1 MKNTSLETKLG
12 MFVALV
18 VVAAVVLLEMAG
30 GTDFFKKGYRVHGL
44 FTTAQEL
51 KVGDPVKMAGVPVG
65 KVEKIGFDQGKVKV
79 TMKLDQAAEVKTD
92 AKATI
97 RFAGLMGQNFVSINL
112 GTPTGPN
119 LAPDSVI
126 QTTEQADLAA
136 IMQKLDNAAG
146 GIENLA
152 KSFSGDSLQNVLGP
166 MVDAFKDAGPL
177 IKDASA
183 TLKEFRT
190 NTIPKFSATLGG
202 LQTVSERMA
211 RGEGSIG
218 KLLTD
223 EALYHETVG
232 TMKALNKTA
241 TDAQTLLGDAK
252 GAIGD
257 LKGTFSGARDFIT
270 EAKGS
275 LGDVKLALGDARKTL
290 SAATDTMTTAKQTLT
305 DVRADLQAGKGSL
318 GKLLKD
324 ETLYNEGT
332 LALKNLREI
341 MQKINQGQGSVGKFV
356 NDDSLF
362 KNAKMTLQ
370 KLDKATEGLED
381 QGPLSVL
388 GIAVNSLF

>member
-12 MFVALV
+12 MFVAIV
-18 VVAAVVLLEMAG
+18 VMAALLLLEIAG
-30 GTDFFKKGYRVHGL
+30 GSDFFKKGYRLHGL
-44 FTTAQEL
+44 FNTAQEL
-51 KVGDPVKMAGVPVG
+51 KIGDPVKMAGVPIG

-79 TMKLDQAAEVKTD
+79 TMKVNQGADVKTD

-112 GTPTGPN
+112 GTPESPELKDG
-119 LAPDSVI
+119 DVI
-126 QTTEQADLAA
+126 QTAEQADLSA
-136 IMQKLDNAAG
+136 IMQKLDNAAA
-146 GIENLA
+146 GIENLT
-152 KSFSGDSLQNVLGP
+152 KSFSGDTIQNVLGP
-166 MVDAFKDAGPL
+166 MTDF
-177 IKDASA
+177 
-183 TLKEFRT
+183 LKQ
-190 NTIPKFSATLGG
+190 NNPKLTALFGN
-202 LQTVSERMA
+202 LQTISDRIA
-211 RGEGSIG
+211 KGEGTIG
-218 KLLTD
+218 KLISD
-223 EALYHETVG
+223 DALYQSTLKTVD
-232 TMKALNKTA
+232 TLNKTA
-241 TDAQTLLGDAK
+241 ADAQGLLTDAK

-257 LKGTFSGARDFIT
+257 VKGFMT

-275 LGDVKLALGDARKTL
+275 LGDVKLSLSDARLAIGDARRALTNA
-290 SAATDTMTTAKQTLT
+290 SETMLVAKGTLT

-324 ETLYNEGT
+324 EALYNETT
-332 LALKNLREI
+332 LAMSNLREI
-341 MQKINQGQGSVGKFV
+341 MQKINRGHGSVGKFV

>member
-30 GTDFFKKGYRVHGL
+30 GTDFFKKGYRLHGL
-44 FTTAQEL
+44 FNTAQEL
-51 KVGDPVKMAGVPVG
+51 KVGDAVKMAGVPIG
-65 KVEKIGFDQGKVKV
+65 KVEKIGFEQGRVKV
-79 TMKLDQAAEVKTD
+79 TMKLDQFAEVKTD

-97 RFAGLMGQNFVSINL
+97 KFAGLMGQNFVSINL
-112 GTPTGPN
+112 GTPSVPN
-119 LAPDSVI
+119 LTPDSVI
-126 QTTEQADLAA
+126 QTAEQPDLSAM
-136 IMQKLDNAAG
+136 MQKLDNAAA
-146 GIENLA
+146 GIENLT
-152 KSFSGDSLQNVLGP
+152 KSFSGDTLQNVLGP
-166 MVDAFKDAGPL
+166 VTDF
-177 IKDASA
+177 
-183 TLKEFRT
+183 LKQ
-190 NTIPKFSATLGG
+190 NNPKLTALFGN
-202 LQTVSERMA
+202 LQTISDRIA
-211 RGEGSIG
+211 KGEGAIG
-218 KLLTD
+218 KLISD
-223 EALYHETVG
+223 DALYTSTLKTVD
-232 TMKALNKTA
+232 TLNKTA
-241 TDAQTLLGDAK
+241 ADAQSMITDAK

-257 LKGTFSGARDFIT
+257 VKGFMT

-275 LGDVKLALGDARKTL
+275 IGDVKLTLGDARKALATANDTL
-290 SAATDTMTTAKQTLT
+290 LTARQTVT

-324 ETLYNEGT
+324 EALYNETT
-332 LALKNLREI
+332 LAMSNLREI
-341 MQKINQGQGSVGKFV
+341 MQKINKGQGSVGKLV

>member
-18 VVAAVVLLEMAG
+18 VVAALVLLEMAG
-30 GTDFFKKGYRVHGL
+30 GTDLFKKGYRLHGL
-44 FTTAQEL
+44 FNTAQEL
-51 KVGDPVKMAGVPVG
+51 KIGDPVKMAGVPIG

-97 RFAGLMGQNFVSINL
+97 RFAGLLGQNFISINL
-112 GTPTGPN
+112 GTPAVPSLT
-119 LAPDSVI
+119 PDSFI
-126 QTTEQADLAA
+126 QTAEQPDLSAM
-136 IMQKLDNAAG
+136 MQKLDNAAA
-146 GIENLA
+146 GIENIT
-152 KSFSGDSLQNVLGP
+152 KTFSGDQLNNMLGP
-166 MVDAFKDAGPL
+166 LTSIMKDNQ
-177 IKDASA
+177 
-183 TLKEFRT
+183 T
-190 NTIPKFSATLGG
+190 NISKFLSDLPRITG
-202 LQTVSERMA
+202 QINS
-211 RGEGSIG
+211 GEGNLG
-218 KLLTD
+218 KLLKD
-223 EALYHETVG
+223 EALYTNTVA
-232 TMKALNKTA
+232 TMQSLTRTV
-241 TDAQTLLGDAK
+241 TDAQGLLSEAK

-257 LKGTFSGARDFIT
+257 LKGTFADARGFIT

-290 SAATDTMTTAKQTLT
+290 VTATETMGTAKSILSGMQ
-305 DVRADLQAGKGSL
+305 ADLQAGRGSL

-324 ETLYNEGT
+324 EALYNETT
-332 LALKNLREI
+332 LAMSNLREI
-341 MQKINQGQGSVGKFV
+341 MQKINKGQGSVGRFV

-381 QGPLSVL
+381 QGPLSIL

>member
-1 MKNTSLETKLG
+1 MKSTSLETKLG

-18 VVAAVVLLEMAG
+18 VIAAVVLLEIAG
-30 GTDFFKKGYRVHGL
+30 GSDLFKKGYRLHGL

-51 KVGDPVKMAGVPVG
+51 KVGDPIKMAGVPVG
-65 KVEKIGFDQGKVKV
+65 KVEKISFDQGKVKV
-79 TMKLDQAAEVKTD
+79 TMKIDQATEVKTD

-112 GTPTGPN
+112 GTPTSPN

-126 QTTEQADLAA
+126 QTTEQPDLAA
-136 IMQKLDNAAG
+136 IMQKLENAAG
-146 GIENLA
+146 GIEKLGQ
-152 KSFSGDSLQNVLGP
+152 SFSGQSIESIIGP
-166 MVDAFKDAGPL
+166 MMETFKEVKPM
-177 IKDASA
+177 ITDASL

-190 NTIPKFSATLGG
+190 NTIPKFTATLGG

-211 RGEGSIG
+211 KGEGSIG

-232 TMKALNKTA
+232 TMKSLNKTA
-241 TDAQTLLGDAK
+241 TDAQGLLADAK
-252 GAIGD
+252 GAIGEV
-257 LKGTFSGARDFIT
+257 KGFMT

-290 SAATDTMTTAKQTLT
+290 NTATDTMTTAKQTLT

-324 ETLYNEGT
+324 EALYNEGT

-341 MQKINQGQGSVGKFV
+341 MEKINRGQGSVGKFV

>member
-18 VVAAVVLLEMAG
+18 VVAAVVLLEIAG
-30 GTDFFKKGYRVHGL
+30 GTDFFKKGYRLHGL

-51 KVGDPVKMAGVPVG
+51 KVGDSVKMAGVPIG
-65 KVEKIGFDQGKVKV
+65 KVEKIGFEAGKVKV
-79 TMKLDQAAEVKTD
+79 TMKVTEGADVKTD

-112 GTPTGPN
+112 GTPA
-119 LAPDSVI
+119 APEFKDGDII
-126 QTTEQADLAA
+126 QTTEQPDLAA
-136 IMQKLDNAAG
+136 IMQKLENAAG
-146 GIENLA
+146 GIEKLGQ
-152 KSFSGDSLQNVLGP
+152 SFSGQSIENIMGP
-166 MVDAFKDAGPL
+166 MMDAFKEVKPM
-177 IKDASA
+177 ITDASL

-211 RGEGSIG
+211 KGEGSIG

-223 EALYHETVG
+223 EALYTETVS
-232 TMKALNKTA
+232 TMKALNKSA
-241 TDAQTLLGDAK
+241 SDAQGLVADARS
-252 GAIGD
+252 AIGD
-257 LKGTFSGARDFIT
+257 VKGLMT
-270 EAKGS
+270 EAKSS

-290 SAATDTMTTAKQTLT
+290 NTATDTMTTAKQTLS

-324 ETLYNEGT
+324 EALYNETT
-332 LALKNLREI
+332 LAMTNLREI
-341 MQKINQGQGSVGKFV
+341 MQKINRGQGSVGKFV

>member
-12 MFVALV
+12 MFVALA

-30 GTDFFKKGYRVHGL
+30 GTDLFKRGYRLHGL
-44 FTTAQEL
+44 FASAQEL
-51 KVGDPVKMAGVPVG
+51 KIGDPVKLAGVPIG
-65 KVEKIGFDQGKVKV
+65 KVEKIGFDQGKVRV
-79 TMKLDQAAEVKTD
+79 TMKINQGEQVKTD

-97 RFAGLMGQNFVSINL
+97 RFIGLMGQHFIAINL
-112 GTPTGPN
+112 GTPTSPP

-126 QTTEQADLAA
+126 DTTEQADMAA
-136 IMQKLDNAAG
+136 IMQKLDNAAA

-166 MVDAFKDAGPL
+166 MTDFIKNADPL
-177 IKDASA
+177 MKSAVQDLRLTLQDASL
-183 TLKEFRT
+183 TLKEMRT
-190 NTIPKFSATLGG
+190 NTIPKLSATLGG
-202 LQTVSERMA
+202 LQIVSERMA
-211 RGEGSIG
+211 KGEGSIG
-218 KLLTD
+218 KLLND

-241 TDAQTLLGDAK
+241 TDAQGLL
-252 GAIGD
+252 
-257 LKGTFSGARDFIT
+257 T
-270 EAKGS
+270 EAKAS
-275 LGDVKLALGDARKTL
+275 LGDIKLALGDARKTL
-290 SAATDTMTTAKQTLT
+290 STASETMSTAKQTLT
-305 DVRADLQAGKGSL
+305 DVRSDLQAGKGSL

-324 ETLYNEGT
+324 EALYNETT
-332 LALKNLREI
+332 LAMSNLREI
-341 MQKINQGQGSVGKFV
+341 MQKINKGQGSVGRFV
-356 NDDSLF
+356 NDESLF

>member
-1 MKNTSLETKLG
+1 MKQTSLETKLG

-18 VVAAVVLLEMAG
+18 VVAAVVLLEIAG
-30 GTDFFKKGYRVHGL
+30 GTDFFKKGYRLHGL
-44 FTTAQEL
+44 FTSAQEL
-51 KVGDPVKMAGVPVG
+51 KVGDSVKMAGVPVG

-112 GTPTGPN
+112 GSPT
-119 LAPDSVI
+119 APEFKDGDII
-126 QTTEQADLAA
+126 QTTEQPDLAA
-136 IMQKLDNAAG
+136 IMQKLENAAG
-146 GIENLA
+146 GIEKLGA
-152 KSFSGDSLQNVLGP
+152 SFSGDQLNNMLGP
-166 MVDAFKDAGPL
+166 LTSIMKDNQ
-177 IKDASA
+177 
-183 TLKEFRT
+183 T
-190 NTIPKFSATLGG
+190 NISQFLSDLPKITGQINS
-202 LQTVSERMA
+202 
-211 RGEGSIG
+211 GEGNLG
-218 KLLTD
+218 KLLKD
-223 EALYHETVG
+223 EALYTNTVA
-232 TMKALNKTA
+232 TMQSLNRTVS
-241 TDAQTLLGDAK
+241 DAQGLLAEAK

-257 LKGTFSGARDFIT
+257 LKGTFSDARGFIT

-275 LGDVKLALGDARKTL
+275 LGDVKLALGDARKSLVT
-290 SAATDTMTTAKQTLT
+290 ATETMGTAKSILSGVQ
-305 DVRADLQAGKGSL
+305 ADLQAGKGSL

-324 ETLYNEGT
+324 EGLYHETT
-332 LALKNLREI
+332 LAMSNLREI
-341 MQKINQGQGSVGKFV
+341 MQKINKGQGSVGKFV

>member
-30 GTDFFKKGYRVHGL
+30 GSDFFKKGYRLHGL
-44 FTTAQEL
+44 FNTAQEL
-51 KVGDPVKMAGVPVG
+51 KVGDPVKMAGVPIG

-79 TMKLDQAAEVKTD
+79 TMKVNQGAEVKTD

-112 GTPTGPN
+112 GTSA
-119 LAPDSVI
+119 APDLKDGDVI
-126 QTTEQADLAA
+126 QTTEQADLSA

-152 KSFSGDSLQNVLGP
+152 KSFSGDSIQNVLGP
-166 MVDAFKDAGPL
+166 MTDF
-177 IKDASA
+177 
-183 TLKEFRT
+183 LK
-190 NTIPKFSATLGG
+190 NNNPKLTALFGN
-202 LQTVSERMA
+202 LQTISDRIA
-211 RGEGSIG
+211 KGEGTIG
-218 KLLTD
+218 KLISD
-223 EALYHETVG
+223 DALYQSTLKTVD
-232 TMKALNKTA
+232 TLNKTA
-241 TDAQTLLGDAK
+241 SDAQGLITDAKSAIGTINGTFGDAR
-252 GAIGD
+252 G
-257 LKGTFSGARDFIT
+257 FIAD
-270 EAKGS
+270 AKGS
-275 LGDVKLALGDARKTL
+275 LGDVKLALGDARRALTNA
-290 SAATDTMTTAKQTLT
+290 SDTVLVAKQTLT
-305 DVRADLQAGKGSL
+305 DVRADIQAGKGSL

-324 ETLYNEGT
+324 EALYNETT
-332 LALKNLREI
+332 LAMSNLREI
-341 MQKINQGQGSVGKFV
+341 MQKINRGQGSIGKFV

>member
-30 GTDFFKKGYRVHGL
+30 GTDFFKKGYRLHGL
-44 FTTAQEL
+44 FNTAQEL
-51 KVGDPVKMAGVPVG
+51 KVGDPVKMAGVPIG
-65 KVEKIGFDQGKVKV
+65 KVEKIGFEAGKVKV
-79 TMKLDQAAEVKTD
+79 TMKVTEGADVKTD

-112 GTPTGPN
+112 GTPTVPN

-126 QTTEQADLAA
+126 QTVEQPDLSAM
-136 IMQKLDNAAG
+136 MQKLDNAAA
-146 GIENLA
+146 GIENLT
-152 KSFSGDSLQNVLGP
+152 KSFSGDSIQNVLGP
-166 MVDAFKDAGPL
+166 MTSFLKD
-177 IKDASA
+177 
-183 TLKEFRT
+183 
-190 NTIPKFSATLGG
+190 NNPKLTALFGN
-202 LQTVSERMA
+202 LQTISDRIVK
-211 RGEGSIG
+211 GEGSIG
-218 KLLTD
+218 KLLSD
-223 EALYHETVG
+223 EALYTETVG

-241 TDAQTLLGDAK
+241 SDAQGLLADAK
-252 GAIGD
+252 GAVGD
-257 LKGTFSGARDFIT
+257 LKGTFTDARGFIA

-290 SAATDTMTTAKQTLT
+290 NTATDTMTTAKQTLT

-324 ETLYNEGT
+324 EALYNETT
-332 LALKNLREI
+332 LAMTNLREI
-341 MQKINQGQGSVGKFV
+341 MQKINRGQGTVGKFV
-356 NDDSLF
+356 NDESLF

>member
-18 VVAAVVLLEMAG
+18 VVAAVVLLEIAG
-30 GTDFFKKGYRVHGL
+30 GTDFFKKGYRLHGL

-51 KVGDPVKMAGVPVG
+51 KVGDSVKMAGVPIG
-65 KVEKIGFDQGKVKV
+65 KVEKIGFEQGKVRV
-79 TMKLDQAAEVKTD
+79 TMKVTEGTDVRTD

-112 GTPTGPN
+112 GTPG
-119 LAPDSVI
+119 APEFKDGDII
-126 QTTEQADLAA
+126 QTTEQPDLAA
-136 IMQKLDNAAG
+136 IMQKLENAAG
-146 GIENLA
+146 GIEKLGQ
-152 KSFSGDSLQNVLGP
+152 SFSGQSIENIVGP
-166 MVDAFKDAGPL
+166 MTDAFKDINPIL
-177 IKDASA
+177 KD
-183 TLKEFRT
+183 FRT
-190 NTIPKFSATLGG
+190 NTSPKITAILGN
-202 LQTVSERMA
+202 LQTVSDRIA
-211 RGEGSIG
+211 KGEGAIG
-218 KLLTD
+218 KLLKD
-223 EALYHETVG
+223 DALYTSTLKTVD
-232 TMKALNKTA
+232 TLNKTA
-241 TDAQTLLGDAK
+241 SDAQGLLADAK

-257 LKGTFSGARDFIT
+257 VKGFMT
-270 EAKGS
+270 EAKSS

-290 SAATDTMTTAKQTLT
+290 NTATDTMTTAKQTLT
-305 DVRADLQAGKGSL
+305 EVRADLQAGKGSL

-324 ETLYNEGT
+324 EALYNETT
-332 LALKNLREI
+332 LAMTNLREI
-341 MQKINQGQGSVGKFV
+341 MQKINKGQGTVGKFV